1 MTSRQR
7 ANPGPT
13 IAENHSAGRE
23 GNDGGGALGSAG
35 PGVPVP
41 NSGAQPTLGVPP
53 PTPCAPF
60 DADTDVHCDS
70 SQLSTTLSA
79 PNSRSISRPQGTP
92 LVAPLVEKP
101 HAARHPSSTRQH
113 GPNSDSIAHT

>member
-13 IAENHSAGRE
+13 MAGNHSAGRE
-23 GNDGGGALGSAG
+23 GNDGGGPLGSAG

-41 NSGAQPTLGVPP
+41 NSGAQPTPGVPP
-53 PTPCAPF
+53 PPPCAPF
-60 DADTDVHCDS
+60 DADTDVHCDP

-79 PNSRSISRPQGTP
+79 PNSRSMSTAQGTP
-92 LVAPLVEKP
+92 WRAPQLERP
-101 HAARHPSSTRQH
+101 HAALH
-113 GPNSDSIAHT
+113 